1 MVGWGWGSGS
11 HYQRITD
18 TSGVVEACVAFFLC
32 VCVGG
37 WGVGGG
43 GDFTFTFEE
52 SGSTRVADNH
62 KL

>member
-1 MVGWGWGSGS
+1 MVGWGSGS
-11 HYQRITD
+11 RNQRITD
-18 TSGVVEACVAFFLC
+18 TSGGVEACVAFFC
-32 VCVGG
+32 V
-37 WGVGGG
+37 WGGG